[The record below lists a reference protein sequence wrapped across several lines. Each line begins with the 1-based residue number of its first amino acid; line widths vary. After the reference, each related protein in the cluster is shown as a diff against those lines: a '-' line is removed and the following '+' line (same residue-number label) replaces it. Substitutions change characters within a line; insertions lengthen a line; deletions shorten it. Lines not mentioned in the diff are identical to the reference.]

1 MTPEGER
8 LDRHLRSTIAEL
20 SERQASK
27 DDNMR
32 GIERL
37 ANASGNLMQKADA
50 IADAAAAKLEKAY
63 ARHVEIAARYEAFAD
78 QVAQKADEAADRLN
92 QISNLPMPEASVDSE
107 KPQE

>member
-8 LDRHLRSTIAEL
+8 LDRHLKATIEEL
-20 SERQASK
+20 SGRTTEEEK
-27 DDNMR
+27 TMR

-50 IADAAAAKLEKAY
+50 VADAAAAKLEKAY
-63 ARHVEIAARYEAFAD
+63 AKHVEIAARYEAFAD

-92 QISNLPMPEASVDSE
+92 QISNLPTPESADSE

>member
-8 LDRHLRSTIAEL
+8 LDRHLRQTIEEL
-20 SERQASK
+20 SGRTTEEDRT
-27 DDNMR
+27 MR

-63 ARHVEIAARYEAFAD
+63 AKHVEIAARYEAFAD

-92 QISNLPMPEASVDSE
+92 QISNLPTPESGDSE